1 MILEEEYRYMK
12 IKLIKKFTLT
22 WRLLMSLPKDLWDG
36 EDSGRHAGGLSVAG
50 GQHPDRVSVRVH
62 QLPGHQQ
69 PLHPQ
74 KSPEG
79 ETCQITLQS
88 FALKGLSII

>member
-1 MILEEEYRYMK
+1 M
-12 IKLIKKFTLT
+12 
-22 WRLLMSLPKDLWDG
+22 
-36 EDSGRHAGGLSVAG
+36 AG